1 MSISDRTC
9 NLCQKVFSSKQM
21 ANLHIKKKVCIK
33 RAKLFCEKCG
43 KKFKNKRDLQRHA
56 KNKKMCEVKSCKIVA
71 QDIVANIDKFSNSVN
86 LNPKSDSS
94 FCEELLPIGSKNTSK
109 NGTFLLNPEKNG
121 TFLLNEDKSPIHKV
135 SDNDNKTVSSSL
147 NNSIPIDHF
156 LKTIESIDKSPS
168 LTSNT
173 FNGNN
178 YNNTSSLQS
187 TIKKTKKTKKTKKIH
202 YDTESPI
209 LTQDLVKVPETY
221 NTKLTIP
228 PKFLC
233 SFCGKT
239 FKKKYNKDRHEK
251 KNCKFTVSKIQQ
263 LEDKIKNLELNL
275 TNINNNSNNNTTIIN
290 NTYNIQTTNKIEND
304 NSVHNTININ
314 SFGQE
319 NTSGIS
325 KKDMINITN
334 KCFGAVLDLF
344 QKIHLDIP
352 ENRNLY
358 LPEVKNKHLYMKE
371 DDKWVCVL
379 DYNPIF
385 KQIQDNNIEIIEDF
399 ISNNKDIFSV
409 SKKRNINRMIES
421 YHNGHL
427 TDNYTKQIKE
437 LLYNNRN
444 LLRPLYISDKKITDK
459 V

>member
-1 MSISDRTC
+1 MTIRDRTC
-9 NLCQKVFSSKQM
+9 TLCNKIFSSKQM
-21 ANLHIKKKVCIK
+21 ANLHKLKKVCEK
-33 RAKLFCEKCG
+33 RAKLFCPKCG

-56 KNKKMCEVKSCKIVA
+56 KNKKMCVVKSCKKVA
-71 QDIVANIDKFSNSVN
+71 HDTIEIFAKSSNSVN
-86 LNPKSDSS
+86 LNPNSDSS
-94 FCEELLPIGSKNTSK
+94 FCEELLPIGSKNNPK
-109 NGTFLLNPEKNG
+109 NDTFLLNSEKND
-121 TFLLNEDKSPIHKV
+121 TFLLNDTNTPTNKV
-135 SDNDNKTVSSSL
+135 
-147 NNSIPIDHF
+147 
-156 LKTIESIDKSPS
+156 
-168 LTSNT
+168 TSNDINVHT
-173 FNGNN
+173 SHATSAISNN
-178 YNNTSSLQS
+178 YVPNTLDSFCTSSTMTNIQNKIHTPAHESSISLQ
-187 TIKKTKKTKKTKKIH
+187 TKKTKKTKKTKQKHTITKI
-202 YDTESPI
+202 PI
-209 LTQDLVKVPETY
+209 LTHDTINVAEINNIITET
-221 NTKLTIP
+221 P
-228 PKFLC
+228 GDFLC
-233 SFCGKT
+233 NFCGKN
-239 FKKKYNKDRHEK
+239 FKKKYNRDRHEK

-275 TNINNNSNNNTTIIN
+275 TNINNNNTTIIN

-325 KKDMINITN
+325 RSDMINITN

-344 QKIHLDIP
+344 QKIHLDTP

-399 ISNNKDIFSV
+399 ISNNKDIFSH
-409 SKKRNINRMIES
+409 SKKKNINRMIES
-421 YHNGHL
+421 YHNGQL
-427 TDNYTKQIKE
+427 TDGYNKQLKE